1 MRKSL
6 VAIAAGAA
14 LIAGGVGLW
23 LSDGGAAPGAVAQ
36 APAGPPLVPVTVG
49 VVTAK
54 DLPLTLSGIGTV
66 QAYNSVIIKSR
77 VDGQIV
83 GVDFTEGQEVEAGA
97 LLFQIDPR
105 PYAAALAL
113 AQATKAKDEAQLA
126 SAQADLGRYSKLLA
140 QGYQTPQSYDQQ
152 KALVGQLK
160 ASIAGDEAQI
170 DTAKINLGYT
180 EIRAPI
186 SGRLGA
192 RRVDIGNLVH
202 ATDNTALVTIAQ
214 VRPIFVSF
222 TLPQQ
227 SFDDIR
233 RQQAKAP
240 LVVDAMSSENDQ
252 QLAEGKLTLIDND
265 IDTTTGTIHLKAQ
278 FANED
283 ERLWPGEFVNVRVG
297 LGVRPGVPTVPAET
311 VQQGPDGYI
320 VYVVKPGNTVER
332 RDVQVAAIENGFA
345 AVTKGLQPGERVVV
359 SGQYRLTNG
368 SRIAPSAPDQ
378 SAAAPEGGQT
388 R

>member
-1 MRKSL
+1 MRQGL

-14 LIAGGVGLW
+14 LVAVGVGLW
-23 LSDGGAAPGAVAQ
+23 LSEGGAAPGAVAQ
-36 APAGPPLVPVTVG
+36 APAGPPPVPVTVG

-66 QAYNSVIIKSR
+66 QAYNRVIIKSR

-126 SAQADLGRYSKLLA
+126 SAQADLERYSKLVVK
-140 QGYQTPQSYDQQ
+140 GFQTQQSYDQQ

-160 ASIAGDEAQI
+160 ASIAGDDAQI

-180 EIRAPI
+180 QIRAPI

-192 RRVDIGNLVH
+192 RMIDIGNLVH
-202 ATDNTALVTIAQ
+202 ATDNAPLVTIAQ

-227 SFDDIR
+227 NFDEVR
-233 RQQAKAP
+233 SEQAKSP
-240 LVVDAMSSENDQ
+240 LVVDALSGDNEHE
-252 QLAEGKLTLIDND
+252 LAVGKLTLIDND
-265 IDTTTGTIHLKAQ
+265 IDTTTGTIHLKAE
-278 FANED
+278 FANEK
-283 ERLWPGEFVNVRVG
+283 ERLWPGEFVNVRVEV
-297 LGVRPGVPTVPAET
+297 GVRTAMPTVPAET
-311 VQQGPDGYI
+311 VQQGPEGYI
-320 VYVVKPGNTVER
+320 VYVVKPGDTVER
-332 RDVQVAAIENGFA
+332 RDVQVAAIQDGFA
-345 AVTKGLQPGERVVV
+345 AVTKGLEPGERVVV

-368 SRIAPSAPDQ
+368 SRIAPTSPSQ
-378 SAAAPEGGQT
+378 SAAAPDGGQPQ
-388 R
+388 

>member
-1 MRKSL
+1 VRKSL

-14 LIAGGVGLW
+14 LVAGGVGLW
-23 LSDGGAAPGAVAQ
+23 LSDGAAPGAVAQ
-36 APAGPPLVPVTVG
+36 APAGPPAIPVTVG
-49 VVTAK
+49 AVTAK

-202 ATDNTALVTIAQ
+202 ASDNTALVTIAQ

-227 SFDDIR
+227 SFEDIR

-252 QLAEGKLTLIDND
+252 QLATGKLTLIDND
-265 IDTTTGTIHLKAQ
+265 IDTATGTIHLKAQ
-278 FANED
+278 FANQD

-368 SRIAPSAPDQ
+368 SRIAPAAPDQ
-378 SAAAPEGGQT
+378 SAAAPDSGQT

>member
-1 MRKSL
+1 VRKSL

-14 LIAGGVGLW
+14 LVAGGVGLW

-36 APAGPPLVPVTVG
+36 APAGPPPVPVTVG

-113 AQATKAKDEAQLA
+113 TQATKAKDEAQLA

-227 SFDDIR
+227 SFEDIR

-240 LVVDAMSSENDQ
+240 LMVDALSSENDQ
-252 QLAEGKLTLIDND
+252 KLAEGKLTLIDND

-297 LGVRPGVPTVPAET
+297 LGVRAGVPTVPAET

-368 SRIAPSAPDQ
+368 SRIAPSAADQ
-378 SAAAPEGGQT
+378 SAAAPERGQT

>member
-14 LIAGGVGLW
+14 FVAGGVGLW
-23 LSDGGAAPGAVAQ
+23 LSDGGGAPGAVAQ
-36 APAGPPLVPVTVG
+36 APAGPPPVPVTVG

-83 GVDFTEGQEVEAGA
+83 GVDFTEGQEVQAGA

-202 ATDNTALVTIAQ
+202 ASDNTALVTIAQ

-240 LVVDAMSSENDQ
+240 LAVDALSSENDQ
-252 QLAEGKLTLIDND
+252 QLAQGKLTLIDND

-278 FANED
+278 FANEE
-283 ERLWPGEFVNVRVG
+283 ERLWPGEFVNVRLE
-297 LGVRPGVPTVPAET
+297 LGVRAGVPTVPAET
-311 VQQGPDGYI
+311 VQQGPNGYI

-332 RDVQVAAIENGFA
+332 RDVQVAAIENGIA
-345 AVTKGLQPGERVVV
+345 AVTKGLEPGERVVV

-378 SAAAPEGGQT
+378 SAAAPDSGQA

>member
-1 MRKSL
+1 VRKSL

-14 LIAGGVGLW
+14 LVAGGVGLW

-378 SAAAPEGGQT
+378 SAAAPDSGQT

>member
-1 MRKSL
+1 VRKSL

>member
-368 SRIAPSAPDQ
+368 SRIAPSTPDQ
-378 SAAAPEGGQT
+378 SAAAPDSGQT

>member
-1 MRKSL
+1 VRKSL

-14 LIAGGVGLW
+14 FVAGGVGLW

-36 APAGPPLVPVTVG
+36 APAGPPAVPVTVG
-49 VVTAK
+49 MVTAK

-202 ATDNTALVTIAQ
+202 ASDNTALVTIAQ

-252 QLAEGKLTLIDND
+252 QLAAGKLTLIDND

-278 FANED
+278 FANQD
-283 ERLWPGEFVNVRVG
+283 ERLWPGEFVNVRVS

-320 VYVVKPGNTVER
+320 VYVVKPGDTVER
-332 RDVQVAAIENGFA
+332 RDVQVAAIEDGFA

-368 SRIAPSAPDQ
+368 SRVAPATPDQ
-378 SAAAPEGGQT
+378 SAAAPEGGQS

>member
-1 MRKSL
+1 VRKGL

-14 LIAGGVGLW
+14 LVAGGVGLW
-23 LSDGGAAPGAVAQ
+23 LSDSGAAPGAVAQ
-36 APAGPPLVPVTVG
+36 APAGPPPVPVTVG

-66 QAYNSVIIKSR
+66 QAYNRVIIKSR

-126 SAQADLGRYSKLLA
+126 SAQADLGRYAKLLA

-180 EIRAPI
+180 EVRAPI

-192 RRVDIGNLVH
+192 RMVDIGNLVH
-202 ATDNTALVTIAQ
+202 ATDNTPLVTIAQ

-227 SFDDIR
+227 NFDDIR

-240 LVVDAMSSENDQ
+240 LAVEAMSSEDDR

-265 IDTTTGTIHLKAQ
+265 IDTTTGTIHLKAE
-278 FANED
+278 FANEK
-283 ERLWPGEFVNVRVG
+283 ERLWPGEFVNVRLE
-297 LGVRPGVPTVPAET
+297 LGVRTAVPTVPAET

-320 VYVVKPGNTVER
+320 VYVVKPGDTVER
-332 RDVQVAAIENGFA
+332 RDVQVAAIEKGFA

-359 SGQYRLTNG
+359 TGQYRLTNG
-368 SRIAPSAPDQ
+368 SRIAPSTPGQ
-378 SAAAPEGGQT
+378 SAAEPEGGQT

>member
-14 LIAGGVGLW
+14 FVAGGVGLW
-23 LSDGGAAPGAVAQ
+23 LSDGGPAPGAVAQ
-36 APAGPPLVPVTVG
+36 APAGPPPVPVTVG
-49 VVTAK
+49 MVTAK

-192 RRVDIGNLVH
+192 RRIDIGNLVH

-252 QLAEGKLTLIDND
+252 QLAQGKLTLIDND

>member
-1 MRKSL
+1 VRKSL

-378 SAAAPEGGQT
+378 SAAAPDSGQT

>member
-1 MRKSL
+1 VRQGL

-14 LIAGGVGLW
+14 LVAVGVGLW

-36 APAGPPLVPVTVG
+36 APAGPPPVPVTVG

-54 DLPLTLSGIGTV
+54 DLPLTLNGIGTV
-66 QAYNSVIIKSR
+66 QAYNRVIIKSR

-126 SAQADLGRYSKLLA
+126 SAQADLERYSKLVVK
-140 QGYQTPQSYDQQ
+140 GFQTQQSYDQQ

-160 ASIAGDEAQI
+160 ASIAGDDAQI

-180 EIRAPI
+180 QIRAPI

-192 RRVDIGNLVH
+192 RMIDIGNLVH
-202 ATDNTALVTIAQ
+202 ATDNAPLVTIAQ

-227 SFDDIR
+227 NFDEVR
-233 RQQAKAP
+233 SEQAKSP
-240 LVVDAMSSENDQ
+240 LVIDALSGDNEHE
-252 QLAEGKLTLIDND
+252 LAVGKLTLIDND
-265 IDTTTGTIHLKAQ
+265 IDTTTGTIHLKAE
-278 FANED
+278 FANEK
-283 ERLWPGEFVNVRVG
+283 ERLWPGEFVNVRVEV
-297 LGVRPGVPTVPAET
+297 GVRTAMPTVPAET
-311 VQQGPDGYI
+311 VQQGPEGYI
-320 VYVVKPGNTVER
+320 VYVVKPGDTVER
-332 RDVQVAAIENGFA
+332 RDVQVAAIQDGFA
-345 AVTKGLQPGERVVV
+345 AVTKGLEPGERVVV

-368 SRIAPSAPDQ
+368 SRIAPTSPSQ
-378 SAAAPEGGQT
+378 SAAAPDGGQPQ
-388 R
+388 